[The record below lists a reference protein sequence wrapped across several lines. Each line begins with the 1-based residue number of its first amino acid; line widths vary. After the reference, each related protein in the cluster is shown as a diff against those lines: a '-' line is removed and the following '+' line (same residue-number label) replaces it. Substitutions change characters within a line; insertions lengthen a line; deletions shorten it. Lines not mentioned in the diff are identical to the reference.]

1 MVEQGV
7 ALEAAGVEVVVHFD
21 LVAGAPEVHE
31 LVDLVDEGDGAS
43 AWGFEAEVAAL
54 SPVIGFEFDF
64 GTAACLFCVF
74 GWVVLLGFVAGS
86 ASARLGEEVVLV
98 DEGGVGE
105 VAR

>member
-1 MVEQGV
+1 MRGT
-7 ALEAAGVEVVVHFD
+7 GR
-21 LVAGAPEVHE
+21 P
-31 LVDLVDEGDGAS
+31 

-54 SPVIGFEFDF
+54 PPVIGFEFDF
-64 GTAACLFCVF
+64 GTAACLFCVL

-86 ASARLGEEVVLV
+86 AFARLGEEVVLV